1 MRLTMVS
8 TFLVLVL
15 ALPCAAVD
23 FAGSVRTVD
32 GDCRILRGG
41 ESLAAETGL
50 HVLQGDVL
58 ETGDGSM
65 GVTFRDDTMLSMGP
79 GSRIAVD
86 SFVFDPAEK
95 ATDFLVNMT
104 RGTAQFITGQMAKV
118 SPESMKVRTP
128 LSTIGIRG
136 TRFLVKVP

>member
-1 MRLTMVS
+1 MRSGILTILMLFV
-8 TFLVLVL
+8 F
-15 ALPCAAVD
+15 ALPCTAEN
-23 FAGSVRTVD
+23 FAGSVKTVN
-32 GDCRILRGG
+32 GDCRILRGEQSMPAQKG
-41 ESLAAETGL
+41 Q

-58 ETGDGSM
+58 ETGSGSM

-79 GSRIAVD
+79 GSRISVD
-86 SFVFDPAEK
+86 SFVFDPAGK
-95 ATDFLVNMT
+95 STDFLVNMT

-118 SPESMKVRTP
+118 APESMKVRTP